1 MCFPS
6 VCPFDVM
13 TKEGREQKSV
23 LGTLFFCCFEFWI
36 KRQEL
41 CAEIKG
47 EKSYNIKN
55 ERFGGIVCIH
65 MTS

>member
-1 MCFPS
+1 M
-6 VCPFDVM
+6 M

-23 LGTLFFCCFEFWI
+23 LGTLFCCFGFWI